1 MSETGGGDPTEAPWP
16 VQVLKLIVILVALF
30 GTIVGTMYFFGP

>member
-1 MSETGGGDPTEAPWP
+1 MASGSQDPTEAPWP

-30 GTIVGTMYFFGP
+30 GTIIGTMFFFGP